1 MSNGATGTY
10 QHPIAES
17 MDVIYLYDR
26 IDPIRA
32 LFCTKQPS
40 CSPTEFRDMLD
51 HCVNEGV
58 YFDRFYSFL
67 SFLLYKKS
75 EQRFSLHKIDL
86 PNSYTIAIC
95 CDIVLDLI
103 TNA

>member
-10 QHPIAES
+10 QHPTAES

-40 CSPTEFRDMLD
+40 CSPTEFRDML
-51 HCVNEGV
+51 
-58 YFDRFYSFL
+58 
-67 SFLLYKKS
+67 
-75 EQRFSLHKIDL
+75 I
-86 PNSYTIAIC
+86 TICLI
-95 CDIVLDLI
+95 IVLMKECILI
-103 TNA
+103 DFTVSCHFYCTRNQSKDFHCTKSTYQIVILSQYAATLS